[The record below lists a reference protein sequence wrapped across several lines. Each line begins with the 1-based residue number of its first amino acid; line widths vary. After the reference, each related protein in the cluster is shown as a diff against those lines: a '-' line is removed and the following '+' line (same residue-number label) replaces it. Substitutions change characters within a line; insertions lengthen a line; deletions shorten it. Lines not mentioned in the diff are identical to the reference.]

1 MVGKEA
7 SVIRLV
13 IEFELIELT
22 EAKLAAT
29 KLLRSS

>member
-22 EAKLAAT
+22 EAKLAT
-29 KLLRSS
+29 ELLRSS